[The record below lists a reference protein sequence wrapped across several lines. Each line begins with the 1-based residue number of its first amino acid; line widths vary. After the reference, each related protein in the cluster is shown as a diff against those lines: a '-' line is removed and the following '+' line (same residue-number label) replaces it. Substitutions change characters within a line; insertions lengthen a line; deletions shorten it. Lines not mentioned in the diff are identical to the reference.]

1 MPSAAGPCTAISAVA
16 TDSSVT
22 VAAAS
27 HRACSSA
34 STTSALAAL
43 ATTRK
48 SWSPTRYTMICAQD
62 GGVIDDLVVYR
73 VGDQDFLVVAN
84 AANAEV
90 VLAELHARCDA
101 TATVTDE
108 SVATAL
114 IAVQGPAA
122 RGIVASVLPDAAERA
137 AVVGQHRGDD
147 PPRG

>member
-43 ATTRK
+43 ATTRN

-73 VGDQDFLVVAN
+73 ARPTASADSQPTSAASN
-84 AANAEV
+84 AAA
-90 VLAELHARCDA
+90 AP
-101 TATVTDE
+101 
-108 SVATAL
+108 
-114 IAVQGPAA
+114 GPVI
-122 RGIVASVLPDAAERA
+122 RISPMFDLS
-137 AVVGQHRGDD
+137 HSCLL
-147 PPRG
+147 